1 MGYSM
6 GTLLSAY
13 VIHSIFNHFR
23 TLIEFVC
30 IRQMMKHTVCRMS
43 GEQFF
48 SITYVRLLIL
58 ERQMYFAASSAET
71 WTSVIGT
78 MDLALL
84 YYKPLDLIELR
95 ANEQWVKDLLKFWK
109 E

>member
-1 MGYSM
+1 
-6 GTLLSAY
+6 
-13 VIHSIFNHFR
+13 
-23 TLIEFVC
+23 
-30 IRQMMKHTVCRMS
+30 MS

-71 WTSVIGT
+71 WTSIIGT

-84 YYKPLDLIELR
+84 YYKTLDLIELR